1 MSSFAW
7 RVLFMCGLRG
17 DCSLY
22 CAKPPKW
29 GMRLNRCNRLARET
43 KNGRENP
50 MPVVPTPSTFEIDV
64 SCPNCGT
71 KTKKPLVWLRD
82 NDEFVCNQ
90 CGTTVD
96 QCGQLVAEVEKTTG
110 AR

>member
-17 DCSLY
+17 IVLCIARNHPNGGCDSIVVTALL
-22 CAKPPKW
+22 
-29 GMRLNRCNRLARET
+29 GRL
-43 KNGRENP
+43 NGRENP